1 MYKKIALIV
10 FSLLTFLLLMV
21 IKNNVYAAVDM
32 TYMSG
37 RLNTS
42 TYYHVEQRD
51 LWKNEK
57 GNLVD
62 DYVMIMTKD
71 DFLYKTARLKVI
83 KDSL

>member
-1 MYKKIALIV
+1 MEKLGFKPFMI
-10 FSLLTFLLLMV
+10 
-21 IKNNVYAAVDM
+21 
-32 TYMSG
+32 
-37 RLNTS
+37 
-42 TYYHVEQRD
+42 EQD
-51 LWKNEK
+51 SWKNEK